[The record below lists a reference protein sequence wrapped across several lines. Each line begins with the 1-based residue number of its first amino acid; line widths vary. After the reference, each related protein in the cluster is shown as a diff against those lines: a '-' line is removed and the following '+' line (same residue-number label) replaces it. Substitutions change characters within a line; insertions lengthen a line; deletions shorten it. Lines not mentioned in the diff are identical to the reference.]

1 MIKKT
6 KTKQNKNLKNN
17 QTKERTWLEKKKRV
31 NKVRLLLSVLNYV
44 FKVKTKIMT
53 PSRVVT
59 YVEKIFKT
67 IINGRE

>member
-6 KTKQNKNLKNN
+6 KPKQNKNLKNN

>member
-1 MIKKT
+1 MVG
-6 KTKQNKNLKNN
+6 
-17 QTKERTWLEKKKRV
+17 EKKRV

-44 FKVKTKIMT
+44 FKVETKIMT

>member
-6 KTKQNKNLKNN
+6 KPNQNKNLKNN
-17 QTKERTWLEKKKRV
+17 QTKERTWLKKKKKRV

-44 FKVKTKIMT
+44 FKVETKIMT
-53 PSRVVT
+53 LSHVVI

-67 IINGRE
+67 I

>member
-6 KTKQNKNLKNN
+6 KPKQNKNLKNN

-44 FKVKTKIMT
+44 FKVETKIMT
-53 PSRVVT
+53 PSRVVI

>member
-6 KTKQNKNLKNN
+6 KPKQNKNLKNN

-44 FKVKTKIMT
+44 FKVETKIMT